1 MSPPRER
8 SSRPVKDPIFAEALW
23 VGQAPRGRPMYDGDG
38 GGRFETMRRDVLD
51 LRDFYA
57 TPLGQAARAIMRRK
71 LVEAWG
77 PANGL
82 DILGLGYAAPYLG
95 AFAKGARRTVAA
107 MPAAQGVEAWPAGAR
122 NLAVL
127 ADEYAL
133 PFGNALY
140 DRVLVIH
147 ALEEAD
153 DPVALLREVW
163 RVMAPSGRV
172 IVAAANRLGFWSDA
186 EATPFGHGRPYT
198 RGQLE
203 VLVREADLEPLAWS
217 RALFAPPLQW
227 TARWADGLEQAGAL
241 LWPGLSGLILLEAVK
256 TSFAVRPTGRRVR
269 ARVFAPGALAPS
281 PVRKASKTRTLPR
294 A

>member
-1 MSPPRER
+1 
-8 SSRPVKDPIFAEALW
+8 
-23 VGQAPRGRPMYDGDG
+23 
-38 GGRFETMRRDVLD
+38 MRRDVLD

-57 TPLGQAARAIMRRK
+57 TPLGQAARSMIARK
-71 LVEAWG
+71 LSEAWG
-77 PANGL
+77 RAEGL
-82 DILGLGYAAPYLG
+82 DLLGLGYAAPYLSG
-95 AFAKGARRTVAA
+95 FARRARRTIAA

-127 ADEYAL
+127 GDEYAL
-133 PFGNALY
+133 PFANALF

-153 DPVALLREVW
+153 NPAALLREVW

-172 IVAAANRLGFWSDA
+172 IVAAANRVGFWSDA

-203 VLVREADLEPLAWS
+203 SLVREAELEPIAWS

-227 TARWADGLEQAGAL
+227 TARWADGFEQTGAW

-256 TSFAVRPTGRRVR
+256 TSFAVRPKGRRAPAR
-269 ARVFAPGALAPS
+269 AFSPGALAPS
-281 PVRKASKTRTLPR
+281 PARKASKTDAAARG
-294 A
+294 